1 MLKIVSLVTLIAGL
15 VWTWTLFNSTSKMNT
30 QTHAEIQSKLALLI
44 EDTIKNKKPQSSD
57 FQINQLYTSAINENL
72 VSAHFSYQFKDILK
86 NSSAADNYSTESVEQ
101 SVTGYA
107 LLAKIPSENSDLQ
120 KWVIQSIK
128 TSQETVNFS
137 EGLAITAG
145 SENK

>member
-86 NSSAADNYSTESVEQ
+86 NSSAADNYSAESVEQ

>member
-57 FQINQLYTSAINENL
+57 FQINQLKSLI
-72 VSAHFSYQFKDILK
+72 SM
-86 NSSAADNYSTESVEQ
+86 
-101 SVTGYA
+101 G
-107 LLAKIPSENSDLQ
+107 
-120 KWVIQSIK
+120 
-128 TSQETVNFS
+128 
-137 EGLAITAG
+137 
-145 SENK
+145 